1 MTRQATR
8 SDHLRAHMRMHIGER
23 PFMREK
29 EGRDYTLSTA
39 YQATLRKTAVL
50 RVLLFF
56 STSLCALRVT

>member
-1 MTRQATR
+1 
-8 SDHLRAHMRMHIGER
+8 MHIGER

-50 RVLLFF
+50 PGSSLLQHK
-56 STSLCALRVT
+56 SVCPTRGETK